1 MKWEKALKYTKK
13 RKRMIAVVMAGVIGF
28 ACFYSA
34 DASVIKDA
42 QKKKNEAQQNLD
54 NINQQINNI
63 QSEQSKVK
71 SQMAAYDEQ
80 LMSLLTDMEL
90 LKTDI
95 DNKEGEIDQAKT
107 DLAAAQ
113 EKEQKQYAD
122 MKQRIQ
128 YMYENGDDTFLD
140 AIVKSEDISDLLNRV
155 EYVSEVYSYD
165 RELLV
170 AYQETVQQVADLES
184 QLEQELADMEELKQS
199 YEQQEA
205 SLNQVINEK
214 KAQIADFDSQL
225 SNAKTLASQYAS
237 TIRKQNEV
245 IVQEQ
250 ARQEKARKEA
260 EAEAKK
266 SKKNN
271 TSQTASTDGGTS
283 TDSTGGSTSTTDSGN
298 SSSGSSSD
306 SGSSNSSSTGLTN
319 NALNPSYSTGVSGS
333 SVVSYATNFVGNPYV
348 FGGNSLTDGTDCSG
362 FVSLVYSHFGVSLPR
377 SSYALQSSGQTV
389 SYENAQPGDIIC
401 YPGHVAIY
409 MGGGRIVHA
418 STPSSGICY
427 GNATYRTITTVRR
440 VL

>member
-107 DLAAAQ
+107 DLAAAE

-260 EAEAKK
+260 EAKAKK

-377 SSYALQSSGQTV
+377 SSYALQSSGQAV

>member
-260 EAEAKK
+260 EAKAKK

-377 SSYALQSSGQTV
+377 SSYALQSSGQAV

-409 MGGGRIVHA
+409 MDGGRIVHA